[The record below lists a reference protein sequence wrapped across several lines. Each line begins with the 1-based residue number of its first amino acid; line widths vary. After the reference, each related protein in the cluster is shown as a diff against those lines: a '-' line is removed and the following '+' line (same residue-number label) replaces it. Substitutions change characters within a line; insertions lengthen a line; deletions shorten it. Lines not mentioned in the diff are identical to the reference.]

1 MTFFS
6 HVYRSKF
13 WKPDDRWFYQLILI
27 CLVHTCNVKVKKS
40 MDFLVWV
47 GKTRGTLWLTNI
59 KKVMSTH
66 TFCIIFRNKET
77 FLNTVCHRSQF
88 LLAVVS
94 SQAAGVELGYF
105 QFETKKKEVSDQLG
119 LLLSTPISIP
129 SISVSISTPGYIPS
143 FHSY

>member
-1 MTFFS
+1 M
-6 HVYRSKF
+6 VV
-13 WKPDDRWFYQLILI
+13 I
-27 CLVHTCNVKVKKS
+27 CS
-40 MDFLVWV
+40 IMY
-47 GKTRGTLWLTNI
+47 

-66 TFCIIFRNKET
+66 NSCIIFRNKET

-129 SISVSISTPGYIPS
+129 SISASASTPGYIPS
-143 FHSY
+143 FHSS